1 MSTNSSSRL
10 GAVRQIRSSSLF
22 AVALAL
28 AGVSTALAFG
38 ATAASAAPTTDVN
51 LNSAAAFAVL
61 AGSTITNTGS
71 TVVSGGIGLTPGSAI
86 TGFPPGIQ
94 TSGTPSVD
102 TAVAVSAQ
110 TDLTAAY
117 TDASTRTP
125 ASAIPADLG
134 GSTLTAGVYQAP
146 STLAITGTLT
156 LNGAGDSSSVF
167 IIQVPSSL
175 TTASGS
181 KVVLENGAQ
190 SCHVYFQVTSSATLG
205 TNSSFA
211 GTLLAMTS
219 ITASTGASVDGRL
232 LARNGA
238 VTLDDN
244 TITVPT
250 CSAVAPTTTTSTTT
264 STTTTTTTVA
274 PTTTT
279 TVPPTTTTTTSPS
292 GRPSSTTTTPVIP
305 VGAPATGF
313 GGMAGSSGSGV
324 NMLALSAL
332 AALLGGGAAGYGLR
346 RRRASVRGDDPR
358 REG

>member
-1 MSTNSSSRL
+1 MSAISQSRIL
-10 GAVRQIRSSSLF
+10 VVRQLRSSLLTAS
-22 AVALAL
+22 ALML
-28 AGVSTALAFG
+28 AGVSAFIAFG
-38 ATAASAAPTTDVN
+38 GSAASAAATSDVN
-51 LNSAAAFAVL
+51 LNSAAPFAVL

-71 TVVSGGIGLTPGSAI
+71 TVVSGDIGLSPGSAI
-86 TGFPPGIQ
+86 TGFPPGMQ
-94 TSGTPSVD
+94 TSGTQSVD
-102 TAVAVSAQ
+102 TAVAVGAQ
-110 TDLTAAY
+110 NDLTAAY
-117 TDASTRTP
+117 LDASTRTP
-125 ASAIPADLG
+125 ATAIPADIG
-134 GSTLTAGVYQAP
+134 GSTLVAGVYQAP

-156 LNGAGDSSSVF
+156 LNGAGDASSVF

-211 GTLLAMTS
+211 GTLMALTS
-219 ITASTGASVDGRL
+219 VTASTGATVDGRL

-238 VTLDDN
+238 VTLDGN

-250 CSAVAPTTTTSTTT
+250 CLAVGP
-264 STTTTTTTVA
+264 TTTTTVA

-279 TVPPTTTTTTSPS
+279 TVAPTTTTLPPTTTTTPI
-292 GRPSSTTTTPVIP
+292 IP

-313 GGMAGSSGSGV
+313 GGMAGGTGSGV
-324 NMLALSAL
+324 NLLGLSAL
-332 AALLGGGAAGYGLR
+332 AAVLAGSVAGLGLR
-346 RRRASVRGDDPR
+346 RRRASARGDDQR